1 MVEKVSPAMIS
12 ADDGPHLFEGDANE
26 DLPPT
31 VNDIEDEN
39 AAIADNLASSVT
51 ENIIDSV
58 VATNVLSKESH
69 PPVVDEIEKAHSSTN
84 QPPSLNSV
92 ENKDLEIR
100 NAMHSFYSKYNPEK
114 VNTIDNILQQYL
126 GFEIQL
132 VQHLIQKYNAFE
144 KSDLEIFQ
152 ASLEPKQTQHLAE
165 YQIHLKKEA
174 SGSGDVTV
182 ENSKE
187 ENKEDP
193 TTPETPTKS
202 KSLESLKGV
211 IGTAK
216 QSLMTSNISDI
227 SNNIAGRLL
236 NGWNSATSSSSPNVP
251 TNKNGHTHSTLPGS
265 NSNENLNGNTA
276 SVPISSSTSSV
287 ADELLLMT
295 RINSMQAEITSLE
308 AAKSHLTGNIRVLKS
323 QVLTASQ
330 LLSRF
335 TICCLIHFDSL
346 LCFSPL
352 LSFSFSSSLSLLV

>member
-1 MVEKVSPAMIS
+1 MVEKVPPAIAS
-12 ADDGPHLFEGDANE
+12 EEDGPHLFEGNANE

-31 VNDIEDEN
+31 ENNIEDEN
-39 AAIADNLASSVT
+39 GLISDNLASSVT
-51 ENIIDSV
+51 ANVIVSV
-58 VATNVLSKESH
+58 VATNVSSKESH
-69 PPVVDEIEKAHSSTN
+69 LPVVDEIEKAQSSTN
-84 QPPSLNSV
+84 QPPTPSLNSV
-92 ENKDLEIR
+92 ENKDLDIR

-132 VQHLIQKYNAFE
+132 VQHLIQKYNAVE
-144 KSDLEIFQ
+144 KSDLEIFE
-152 ASLEPKQTQHLAE
+152 ASLEPKQLQHLAE

-251 TNKNGHTHSTLPGS
+251 TTRNGHTHSVLPGS

-276 SVPISSSTSSV
+276 SVPISSSTASV

-330 LLSRF
+330 WVDRF
-335 TICCLIHFDSL
+335 FICSLFHLIFCLW
-346 LCFSPL
+346 
-352 LSFSFSSSLSLLV
+352 FSSSFFVITHTSS